1 MFHFTVSL
9 CSFLRFCVSVS
20 FHFTHRIP
28 GVNQTWNEA
37 LGLTLNRS
45 RYLEETHK
53 DSGRICKTLHTV
65 TWAEDRTPELWD
77 DNATRCT
84 TVIQTSYLELQQNV
98 SKCLNLLRFATVYRW
113 ICTKYSLYPT
123 FFPPFPSP
131 SFCHS
136 PLVTPVSSLRSEP
149 HLLSLRNFCED

>member
-1 MFHFTVSL
+1 MHNPVSFHQRGIFGMFHFTVSL

-98 SKCLNLLRFATVYRW
+98 SKCLWTSSDSLRFTDGYVLN
-113 ICTKYSLYPT
+113 IHCILH
-123 FFPPFPSP
+123 FFPPFLLQVS
-131 SFCHS
+131 
-136 PLVTPVSSLRSEP
+136 VT
-149 HLLSLRNFCED
+149 LL